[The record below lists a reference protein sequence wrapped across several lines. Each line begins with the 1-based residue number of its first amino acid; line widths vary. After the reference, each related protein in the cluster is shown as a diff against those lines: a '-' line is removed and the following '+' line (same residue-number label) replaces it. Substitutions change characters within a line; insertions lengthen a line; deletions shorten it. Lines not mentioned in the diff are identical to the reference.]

1 MTLPEDVVVSEP
13 VVTRLFRLILDMKED
28 EQYNLL
34 RQLEERAFIGET
46 VADRQ
51 DTRKPY
57 KTTIEFFSRDKKYQG
72 FSRDISSSGM
82 FIITSELFTVG
93 QTVSLKISFANNDRF
108 IKVPAQIVRA
118 TEDGIGVE
126 FLKKA
131 GS

>member
-1 MTLPEDVVVSEP
+1 MTLPEEIVVSEP
-13 VVTRLFRLILDMKED
+13 VIARLLRLILDMKED
-28 EQYNLL
+28 EQYHLL
-34 RQLEERAFIGET
+34 RQLEERAFIGAS
-46 VADRQ
+46 VSDRQ

-57 KTTIEFFSRDKKYQG
+57 KTTIEFFTKDKKHQG

-82 FIITSELFTVG
+82 FIITSEFFSVG

-126 FLKKA
+126 FLKKT
-131 GS
+131 GP